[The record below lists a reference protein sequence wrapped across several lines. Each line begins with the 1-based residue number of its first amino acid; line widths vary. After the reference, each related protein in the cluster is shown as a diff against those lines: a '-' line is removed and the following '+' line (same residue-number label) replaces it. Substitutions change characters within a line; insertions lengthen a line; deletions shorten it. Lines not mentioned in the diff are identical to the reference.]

1 MVVSYVHPEY
11 LISVKELAGQLEDP
25 SLRVFDTSVLL
36 HATDQGYTSEPGRA
50 RYLEEHIP
58 GAAFI
63 DLSQDWSDT
72 TSGLNNTLPSIDALS
87 KAIGNDGI
95 GNDNLVVLY
104 SSSHLMWATRAWWLL
119 RYAGHTNVRVL
130 NGNLTAWIDAGLTT
144 NNGAEHYPAAEFTP
158 SPQADLFVNTQDMI
172 LGMRD
177 AVCTVNALSPAL
189 YAGTG
194 DFYYGRRG
202 HIPGSRSVYF
212 ADILRREFF
221 LCAPELRTV
230 LEAQGML
237 SAPRTLIYCG
247 GGIAATLNGF
257 ACMLLGQ
264 DNVGVYDGSMSE
276 WAADDSLPLTV
287 GDTP

>member
-1 MVVSYVHPEY
+1 VSYNHPEY
-11 LISVKELAGQLEDP
+11 LISIDELAEQIDDA

-63 DLSQDWSDT
+63 NLTEDWSDT
-72 TSGLNNTLPSIDALS
+72 TSGLNNTLPGIAALS
-87 KAIGNDGI
+87 QAIGNDGI
-95 GNDNLVVLY
+95 GNDHLVVLY

-130 NGNLTAWIDAGLTT
+130 NGNLAAWIDAGLPTRSD
-144 NNGAEHYPAAEFTP
+144 AERYPAAQFTP
-158 SPQADLFVNTQDMI
+158 SPRRDLFVNTEEMTR
-172 LGMRD
+172 GMQD
-177 AVCTVNALSPAL
+177 AVCTINALSPAL

-212 ADILRREFF
+212 ADILQNEFF
-221 LCAPELRTV
+221 LPAPELKAV

-247 GGIAATLNGF
+247 GGIAATLDGF

-264 DNVGVYDGSMSE
+264 ENVGVYDGSMSE
-276 WAADDSLPLTV
+276 WAADDALPLTL
-287 GDTP
+287 GDAP

>member
-1 MVVSYVHPEY
+1 MSYNHPEY
-11 LISVKELAGQLEDP
+11 LISVDELAEQMDDA

-63 DLSQDWSDT
+63 NLTEDWSDT
-72 TSGLNNTLPSIDALS
+72 TSGLNNTLPGIAALS
-87 KAIGNDGI
+87 QAIGNDGI
-95 GNDNLVVLY
+95 GNDHLVVLY

-130 NGNLTAWIDAGLTT
+130 NGNLAAWIDAGLPTRSD
-144 NNGAEHYPAAEFTP
+144 AERYPAAQFTP
-158 SPQADLFVNTQDMI
+158 SPRRDLFVNTEEMTR
-172 LGMRD
+172 GMQD
-177 AVCTVNALSPAL
+177 AVCTINALSPAL

-202 HIPGSRSVYF
+202 HIPDSRSVYF
-212 ADILRREFF
+212 ADILQNEFC
-221 LCAPELRTV
+221 LPAPELKAV

-247 GGIAATLNGF
+247 GGIAATLDGF

-264 DNVGVYDGSMSE
+264 ENVGVYDGSMSE
-276 WAADDSLPLTV
+276 WAADDALPLTL
-287 GDTP
+287 GDAP

>member
-1 MVVSYVHPEY
+1 MSYNHPEY
-11 LISVKELAGQLEDP
+11 LISVDELAEQMDDA

-63 DLSQDWSDT
+63 NLTEDWSDT
-72 TSGLNNTLPSIDALS
+72 TSGLNNTLPGIAALS
-87 KAIGNDGI
+87 QAIGNDGI
-95 GNDNLVVLY
+95 GNDHLVVLY

-130 NGNLTAWIDAGLTT
+130 NGNLAAWIDAGLPTRSD
-144 NNGAEHYPAAEFTP
+144 AERYPAAEFTP
-158 SPQADLFVNTQDMI
+158 SPRRDLFVNTEEMTR
-172 LGMRD
+172 GMHE
-177 AVCTVNALSPAL
+177 AVCTINALSPAL

-212 ADILRREFF
+212 ADILQNEFF
-221 LCAPELRTV
+221 LPAPELKAV

-247 GGIAATLNGF
+247 GGIAATLDGF

-264 DNVGVYDGSMSE
+264 ENVGVYDGSMSE
-276 WAADDSLPLTV
+276 WAADDALPLTL

>member
-1 MVVSYVHPEY
+1 MSYNHPEY
-11 LISVKELAGQLEDP
+11 LISIDELAEQINDA

-63 DLSQDWSDT
+63 NLTEDWSDT
-72 TSGLNNTLPSIDALS
+72 TSGLNNTLPGIAALS
-87 KAIGNDGI
+87 QAIGNDGI
-95 GNDNLVVLY
+95 GNDHLVVLY

-130 NGNLTAWIDAGLTT
+130 NGNLAAWIDAGLPTRSD
-144 NNGAEHYPAAEFTP
+144 AERYPAAQFTP
-158 SPQADLFVNTQDMI
+158 SPRRDLFVNTEEMTR
-172 LGMRD
+172 GMQD
-177 AVCTVNALSPAL
+177 AVCTINALSPAL

-212 ADILRREFF
+212 ADILQNEFF
-221 LCAPELRTV
+221 LPAPELKAV

-247 GGIAATLNGF
+247 GGIAATLDGF

-264 DNVGVYDGSMSE
+264 ENVGVYDGSMSE
-276 WAADDSLPLTV
+276 WAADDALPLTL
-287 GDTP
+287 GDAP

>member
-1 MVVSYVHPEY
+1 MSYNHPEY
-11 LISVKELAGQLEDP
+11 LISIDELAEQINDA

-63 DLSQDWSDT
+63 NLTEDWSDT
-72 TSGLNNTLPSIDALS
+72 TSGLNNTLPGIAALS
-87 KAIGNDGI
+87 QAIGNDGF
-95 GNDNLVVLY
+95 GNDHLVVLY

-130 NGNLTAWIDAGLTT
+130 NGNLAAWIDAGLPTRSD
-144 NNGAEHYPAAEFTP
+144 AERYPAAEFTP
-158 SPQADLFVNTQDMI
+158 SPRRDLFVNTEEMTR
-172 LGMRD
+172 GMHE
-177 AVCTVNALSPAL
+177 AVCTINALSPAL

-212 ADILRREFF
+212 F
-221 LCAPELRTV
+221 
-230 LEAQGML
+230 
-237 SAPRTLIYCG
+237 
-247 GGIAATLNGF
+247 
-257 ACMLLGQ
+257 
-264 DNVGVYDGSMSE
+264 
-276 WAADDSLPLTV
+276 
-287 GDTP
+287 